1 MIEQIIINFSV
12 AAKEVAEGMGG
23 RGRRVEVDGGR
34 GTWREEGT
42 GAGRPFG

>member
-23 RGRRVEVDGGR
+23 RGRRVEVEGGR
-34 GTWREEGT
+34 GRRRRIGEVFTP
-42 GAGRPFG
+42 AH